1 LAEGSGFINE
11 LHVIFRNPFL
21 HNEVLRKLDF
31 LPIGFLEV
39 PSCIQSVDVG
49 IMENLSGRKQLML
62 KQRTIKNP
70 IRARGVG
77 LHTGHH
83 GVMAMRPAPINTGI
97 VFRRVD
103 LDPVVEIPVHPHAVT
118 ETVLCTT
125 LSQDAVKVSTVEHLM
140 SALAGFGIDN
150 LYIDLD
156 SDEVPIMDGSA
167 SHFIFLLQSAGLV
180 EQEAPKRFIR
190 IKAPIRV
197 DMDNGAWAQFEP
209 YEGFRLSF
217 SIDFDH
223 PAFDDTANSLTI
235 EFSSTSYLKE
245 ISRART
251 FGFMKDVEALRKR
264 NLALGGS
271 LENAIV
277 LDDNGVMNPEGLR
290 NQDEFVRHKVLDA
303 VGDLYMIGSGIVGA
317 FSAYKSGHAL
327 NNRLLRKLLETPA
340 SWEFTELSNGG
351 EVISYE
357 ENPSALTA

>member
-1 LAEGSGFINE
+1 
-11 LHVIFRNPFL
+11 
-21 HNEVLRKLDF
+21 
-31 LPIGFLEV
+31 
-39 PSCIQSVDVG
+39 
-49 IMENLSGRKQLML
+49 ML

-70 IRARGVG
+70 IRAKGVG

-83 GVMAMRPAPINTGI
+83 AHMTMRPAPVNTGI
-97 VFRRVD
+97 VFRRTD
-103 LDPVVEIPVHPHAVT
+103 LDPVVDIHVSPDAVK

-125 LSQDAVKVSTVEHLM
+125 LSQDGARVSTVEHLM

-167 SHFIFLLQSAGLV
+167 SHFIFLLQSAGIAD
-180 EQEAPKRFIR
+180 QSAPKRFIR
-190 IKAPIRV
+190 ILLPVRV
-197 DMDNGAWAQFEP
+197 EAEGGAWAQFEP

-223 PAFDDTANSLTI
+223 PAFDDTANHLTI
-235 EFSSTSYLKE
+235 DFSATSYLKE

-277 LDDNGVMNPEGLR
+277 LDETGVMNPEGLR

-303 VGDLYMIGSGIVGA
+303 VGDLYMIGSGILGA

-327 NNRLLRKLLETPA
+327 NNRLLRALLAQPEC
-340 SWEFTELSNGG
+340 WEYVSLPSQAGAIN
-351 EVISYE
+351 YAD
-357 ENPSALTA
+357 NPGQTVHGAG

>member
-1 LAEGSGFINE
+1 
-11 LHVIFRNPFL
+11 
-21 HNEVLRKLDF
+21 
-31 LPIGFLEV
+31 
-39 PSCIQSVDVG
+39 
-49 IMENLSGRKQLML
+49 METASML

-83 GVMAMRPAPINTGI
+83 GLMSMRPAPVNTGI
-97 VFRRVD
+97 IFRRID
-103 LDPVVEIPVHPHAVT
+103 LDPVVTIPVHPNVVS

-125 LSQDAVKVSTVEHLM
+125 LSQDNVKISTVEHLM

-167 SHFIFLLQSAGLV
+167 SHFIFLLQSAGILD
-180 EQEAPKRFIR
+180 QEENKRFIR
-190 IKAPIRV
+190 IKQPVRV
-197 DMDNGAWAQFEP
+197 EADNGAWAQFEP

-223 PAFDDTANSLTI
+223 PAFDETANHLTI

-251 FGFMKDVEALRKR
+251 FGFMKDVEALRKQ

-271 LENAIV
+271 LDNAIV
-277 LDDNGVMNPEGLR
+277 LDENGVMNPEGLR

-303 VGDLYMIGSGIVGA
+303 VGDLYMVGSGIVGS

-327 NNRLLRKLLETPA
+327 NNRLLRTLLANPE
-340 SWEFTELSNGG
+340 SWEFTTLADAGG
-351 EVISYE
+351 AISYE
-357 ENPSALTA
+357 ENPGAFSH

>member
-1 LAEGSGFINE
+1 
-11 LHVIFRNPFL
+11 
-21 HNEVLRKLDF
+21 
-31 LPIGFLEV
+31 
-39 PSCIQSVDVG
+39 
-49 IMENLSGRKQLML
+49 ML
-62 KQRTIKNP
+62 KQRTIKNT

-83 GVMAMRPAPINTGI
+83 GTMTMCPAPINTGI

-103 LDPVVEIPVHPHAVT
+103 LDPVVSIKVHPNVVT

-125 LSQDAVKVSTVEHLM
+125 LSEGTIKISTVEHLM

-167 SHFIFLLQSAGLV
+167 SHFIFLLQSAGIA
-180 EQEAPKRFIR
+180 EQDASKRFIR
-190 IKAPIRV
+190 ITDTIRV
-197 DMDNGAWAQFEP
+197 EADNGAWAQFEP
-209 YEGFRLSF
+209 YEGFRLNF

-223 PAFDDTANSLTI
+223 PAFDETANNMAI

-251 FGFMKDVEALRKR
+251 FGFMKDVEALRQR

-277 LDDNGVMNPEGLR
+277 LDENGVMNPEGLR
-290 NQDEFVRHKVLDA
+290 NQDEFVRHKLLDA
-303 VGDLYMIGSGIVGA
+303 VGDLYMVGSGIVGS

-327 NNRLLRKLLETPA
+327 NNRLLRELLA
-340 SWEFTELSNGG
+340 SPDRWEYTVLSDSGT
-351 EVISYE
+351 VINYD
-357 ENPSALTA
+357 ENPGSIAA

>member
-1 LAEGSGFINE
+1 MKQ
-11 LHVIFRNPFL
+11 FR
-21 HNEVLRKLDF
+21 
-31 LPIGFLEV
+31 
-39 PSCIQSVDVG
+39 
-49 IMENLSGRKQLML
+49 METAPML

-83 GVMAMRPAPINTGI
+83 GLMSMRPAPVNTGI
-97 VFRRVD
+97 VFRRID
-103 LDPVVEIPVHPHAVT
+103 LDPIVEIPVHPNVVS

-125 LSQDAVKVSTVEHLM
+125 LSQDGVKISTVEHLM

-167 SHFIFLLQSAGLV
+167 SHFIFLLQSAGILD
-180 EQEAPKRFIR
+180 QEENKRFIR
-190 IKAPIRV
+190 IKQTVRIET
-197 DMDNGAWAQFEP
+197 DKGAWAQFDP

-223 PAFDDTANSLTI
+223 PAFDETANHLTI

-271 LENAIV
+271 LDNAIV
-277 LDDNGVMNPEGLR
+277 LDENGVMNPEGLR

-303 VGDLYMIGSGIVGA
+303 VGDLYMIGSGIVGS

-327 NNRLLRKLLETPA
+327 NNRLLRTLLANPD
-340 SWEFTELSNGG
+340 SWEFTTLSDAAGAIN
-351 EVISYE
+351 YE
-357 ENPSALTA
+357 ENPGALSL

>member
-1 LAEGSGFINE
+1 
-11 LHVIFRNPFL
+11 
-21 HNEVLRKLDF
+21 
-31 LPIGFLEV
+31 
-39 PSCIQSVDVG
+39 
-49 IMENLSGRKQLML
+49 ML

-83 GVMAMRPAPINTGI
+83 GLMTMRPAPVNTGI

-103 LDPVVEIPVHPHAVT
+103 LDPVIEIHVNPNAVT

-125 LSQDAVKVSTVEHLM
+125 LSQDEAKISTVEHLM

-156 SDEVPIMDGSA
+156 TDEVPIMDGSA
-167 SHFIFLLQSAGLV
+167 SHFIFLLQSAGIAD
-180 EQEAPKRFIR
+180 QEADKRFIR
-190 IKAPIRV
+190 IKKTIRIETEKG
-197 DMDNGAWAQFEP
+197 DWAQFEP
-209 YEGFRLSF
+209 YEGFKLSF

-223 PAFDDTANSLTI
+223 PAFDETANHI
-235 EFSSTSYLKE
+235 VIDFSSTSYLKE

-277 LDDNGVMNPEGLR
+277 LDENGVMNPEGLR

-317 FSAYKSGHAL
+317 FSAYRSGHAL
-327 NNRLLRKLLETPA
+327 NNKLLRSLLSQPDA
-340 SWEFTELSNGG
+340 WEYTSISDLAGA
-351 EVISYE
+351 ISYE
-357 ENPSALTA
+357 ENPGAIS

>member
-1 LAEGSGFINE
+1 MKKFCTEIK
-11 LHVIFRNPFL
+11 P
-21 HNEVLRKLDF
+21 
-31 LPIGFLEV
+31 
-39 PSCIQSVDVG
+39 
-49 IMENLSGRKQLML
+49 ML

-83 GVMAMRPAPINTGI
+83 GLMSMRPAPINTGI
-97 VFRRVD
+97 IFRRID
-103 LDPVVEIPVHPHAVT
+103 LDPVVEIPVHPNVVS

-125 LSQDAVKVSTVEHLM
+125 LSQDGVKISTVEHLM

-167 SHFIFLLQSAGLV
+167 SHFIFLLQSAGIA
-180 EQEAPKRFIR
+180 EQAADKRFIR
-190 IKAPIRV
+190 IKQLVRV
-197 DMDNGAWAQFEP
+197 ETENGAWAQFEP

-223 PAFDDTANSLTI
+223 PAFDETANHLMI

-271 LENAIV
+271 LDNAIV
-277 LDDNGVMNPEGLR
+277 LDENGVMNPEGLR

-303 VGDLYMIGSGIVGA
+303 VGDLYMIGSGIVGS

-327 NNRLLRKLLETPA
+327 NNRLLRTLLANPE
-340 SWEFTELSNGG
+340 SWEFTTLADSGG
-351 EVISYE
+351 AISYE
-357 ENPSALTA
+357 ENPGALSH

>member
-1 LAEGSGFINE
+1 
-11 LHVIFRNPFL
+11 
-21 HNEVLRKLDF
+21 
-31 LPIGFLEV
+31 
-39 PSCIQSVDVG
+39 
-49 IMENLSGRKQLML
+49 METQPML

-83 GVMAMRPAPINTGI
+83 GLMSMRPAPVNTGI
-97 VFRRVD
+97 IFRRID
-103 LDPVVEIPVHPHAVT
+103 LDPVVEISVNPNVVS

-125 LSQDAVKVSTVEHLM
+125 LSQDGVKISTVEHLM

-167 SHFIFLLQSAGLV
+167 SHFIFLLQSAGILD
-180 EQEAPKRFIR
+180 QEENKRFIR
-190 IKAPIRV
+190 IKQTVRV
-197 DMDNGAWAQFEP
+197 ETETGAWAQFEP
-209 YEGFRLSF
+209 YEGFKLSF

-223 PAFDDTANSLTI
+223 PAFDATANHLAI

-277 LDDNGVMNPEGLR
+277 LDENGVMNPEGLR

-303 VGDLYMIGSGIVGA
+303 VGDLYMIGSGIVGS

-327 NNRLLRKLLETPA
+327 NNRLLRTLLANPD
-340 SWEFTELSNGG
+340 SWEFTTLSDAGG
-351 EVISYE
+351 AISYE
-357 ENPSALTA
+357 ENPGALSH

>member
-1 LAEGSGFINE
+1 
-11 LHVIFRNPFL
+11 
-21 HNEVLRKLDF
+21 
-31 LPIGFLEV
+31 
-39 PSCIQSVDVG
+39 
-49 IMENLSGRKQLML
+49 ML

-83 GVMAMRPAPINTGI
+83 GLMSMRPAPINTGI
-97 VFRRVD
+97 VFRRID
-103 LDPVVEIPVHPHAVT
+103 LDPVVEIPVHPNVVG

-125 LSQDAVKVSTVEHLM
+125 LNQTGVKISTVEHLM

-167 SHFIFLLQSAGLV
+167 SHFIFLLQSAGIA
-180 EQEAPKRFIR
+180 EQNADKRFIR
-190 IKAPIRV
+190 IKQTVRV
-197 DMDNGAWAQFEP
+197 ETDKGAWAQFDP
-209 YEGFRLSF
+209 YEGFKLSF

-223 PAFDDTANSLTI
+223 PAFDETANHLAI

-277 LDDNGVMNPEGLR
+277 LDENGVMNPEGLR

-303 VGDLYMIGSGIVGA
+303 VGDLYMIGSGIVGS

-327 NNRLLRKLLETPA
+327 NNRLLRTLLTNPD
-340 SWEFTELSNGG
+340 SWEFTALSDAGG
-351 EVISYE
+351 AISYE
-357 ENPSALTA
+357 ENPGALSH

>member
-1 LAEGSGFINE
+1 
-11 LHVIFRNPFL
+11 
-21 HNEVLRKLDF
+21 
-31 LPIGFLEV
+31 
-39 PSCIQSVDVG
+39 
-49 IMENLSGRKQLML
+49 ML

-83 GVMAMRPAPINTGI
+83 GLMTMSPAPVNTGI

-103 LDPVVEIPVHPHAVT
+103 LDPVVSIPVSPEVVT

-125 LSQDAVKVSTVEHLM
+125 LSKDGIKISTVEHLM

-167 SHFIFLLQSAGLV
+167 SHFIFLLQSAGIV
-180 EQEAPKRFIR
+180 DQEASKRFIR
-190 IKAPIRV
+190 IIHPVRV
-197 DMDNGAWAQFEP
+197 ETDQGAWAQFEP
-209 YEGFRLSF
+209 YDGFRLSF

-223 PAFDDTANSLTI
+223 PAFEDTANHLAI
-235 EFSSTSYLKE
+235 EFSATTYLKE

-251 FGFMKDVEALRKR
+251 FGFMKDVEALRKQ

-271 LENAIV
+271 LDNAIV
-277 LDDNGVMNPEGLR
+277 LDEDGVMNPEGLR
-290 NQDEFVRHKVLDA
+290 NADEFVRHKVLDA
-303 VGDLYMIGSGIVGA
+303 VGDLYMVGSGIIGA

-327 NNRLLRKLLETPA
+327 NNRLLRCLLAQSE
-340 SWEFTELSNGG
+340 SWEYTVLPENNTT
-351 EVISYE
+351 ISYA
-357 ENPSALTA
+357 ENPNNLP